1 MILPTKG
8 VHPSKAL
15 LTVGG
20 LVLDELEEPKTVSR
34 VWTTI
39 RQRYEDEPHGG
50 ITFDWF
56 VLALTLAF
64 SLGTLEQGSDG
75 FLKRVRP

>member
-20 LVLDELEEPKTVSR
+20 LIIDELDEPKTVSR

-39 RQRYEDEPHGG
+39 RTLYEDDPHGG
-50 ITFDWF
+50 ITFDWY
-56 VLALTLAF
+56 VLAATLVH
-64 SLGTLEQGSDG
+64 SLGKLEQASDG
-75 FLKRVRP
+75 FLARVQP